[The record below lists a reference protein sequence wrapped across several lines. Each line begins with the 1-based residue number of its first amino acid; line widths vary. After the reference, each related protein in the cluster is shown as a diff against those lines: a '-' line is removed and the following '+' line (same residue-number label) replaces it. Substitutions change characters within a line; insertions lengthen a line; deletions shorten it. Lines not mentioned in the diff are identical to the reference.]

1 MRNWM
6 PQLLGLVIAANFLAA
21 CSTGVSSLAC
31 PPVVAYDRPFLAR
44 AAAELEIL
52 PPGSA
57 IEVLLADYNVLRE
70 QVRACRR

>member
-6 PQLLGLVIAANFLAA
+6 PQLLGLVIALLWL
-21 CSTGVSSLAC
+21 TGCATGGSSLAC
-31 PPVVAYDRPFLAR
+31 PPVAAYDQQFLAR

-57 IEVLLADYNVLRE
+57 IEALLADYSVLRE
-70 QVRACRR
+70 QVRACR